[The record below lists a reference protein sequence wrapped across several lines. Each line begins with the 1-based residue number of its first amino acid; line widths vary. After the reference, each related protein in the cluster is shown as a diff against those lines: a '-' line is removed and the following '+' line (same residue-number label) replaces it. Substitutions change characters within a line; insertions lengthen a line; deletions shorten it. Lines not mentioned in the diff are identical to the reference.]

1 DVSGGPNGLAASG
14 GHLYGNTSTSAF
26 ALDES
31 TGRVLWERRLTS
43 AREPI
48 DIAPVVANG
57 LVYTSS
63 VGMRPDGKGKLF
75 ALDARTGRTVWSF
88 GTIKGAWADPAEAS
102 GGGAWWSPTVD
113 SQGRVY
119 VGTSNPLPWG
129 GSASHPNGGA
139 YAGPALYTDSL
150 LVLAGTTGR
159 LLWYDQVTPHD
170 VRDYDFALPPIL
182 ATVGGNQLVIGG
194 GKGGRVIAWNR
205 SSHRE
210 VWSTAVG
217 RHLHD
222 TGPLPDR
229 LVSVCPGL
237 LGGVLTPM
245 AYADGRI
252 FVPVVNE
259 CMQGSATG
267 YPGFFS
273 TNYAAGR
280 GELVALDAATGRLLW
295 SRPMSSPDFGC
306 ATVANDVVF
315 SSTYLGRIDAVA
327 VATGRLLWSANEPA
341 GINACPTVAG
351 NLLLVDAGA
360 EPEGIRTPT
369 PQLVAYRLPG

>member
-1 DVSGGPNGLAASG
+1 
-14 GHLYGNTSTSAF
+14 
-26 ALDES
+26 
-31 TGRVLWERRLTS
+31 
-43 AREPI
+43 
-48 DIAPVVANG
+48 
-57 LVYTSS
+57 
-63 VGMRPDGKGKLF
+63 
-75 ALDARTGRTVWSF
+75 
-88 GTIKGAWADPAEAS
+88 
-102 GGGAWWSPTVD
+102 
-113 SQGRVY
+113 
-119 VGTSNPLPWG
+119 
-129 GSASHPNGGA
+129 
-139 YAGPALYTDSL
+139 LYTDSL

-273 TNYAAGR
+273 TNYAAGS

-295 SRPMSSPDFGC
+295 SRPMFSPDFGC